1 VLLGAALLS
10 YPDIPSS
17 LIAVASPITQV
28 KLLSFPPT
36 VVLLLLSASVLAY
49 RWLRDRVA
57 RR

>member
-1 VLLGAALLS
+1 VVENVLLGAVLL
-10 YPDIPSS
+10 IPSS